1 MIAHVHVDAPVITID
16 RPFDYEVPPQF
27 ETLIEPGMRVSVP
40 FGSRRLLGIV
50 TGVSEGTREGLK
62 PLEALLDEESSL
74 TDELLDLSTHV
85 KETTLCFRS
94 SALLAMLPAALKVS
108 YDKEIKGE
116 TLPDGVRAGT
126 HLSEYPKETQ
136 SIILALAK
144 KGDILLAPVLKEK
157 RTVKT
162 DLVIELIDATLI
174 PARAKKQQEAIQL
187 LKDVPRMYWSSLR
200 QIGLSRAQL
209 QKMESLRAVKVTEV
223 ELNRDPYATIEQV
236 IETVELNESQTT
248 AVHAIRGAEAGETLL
263 LHGVT
268 GSGKTEVYLEAI
280 GQVVDDGKQ
289 AILLVPEISLTPMM
303 VKRFKRRFGDR
314 VAVLH
319 SALSQ
324 GEKYDEW
331 RKIKRR
337 EVDVVVGAR
346 SAIFAPLENIGLIIL
361 DEEHET
367 TYKQEENPRYHAR
380 DVAIWRAEY
389 HECPVV
395 LGSATP
401 SLESYARAQKGVYRY
416 LQLSER
422 YGGEMPPVHII
433 DMRRELAK
441 GNTTMFSEDLFVAI
455 NDRIAKKEQC
465 VILLNRRGFTTFV
478 MCRDCGEGLTCPHC
492 AVNLTYHQHGDR
504 LKCHYCGYEIGMP
517 SKCPTCDSKKIKQ
530 FGTGTQKIE
539 TELLN
544 RIPEARII
552 RMDQDTTS
560 RKGSHEQ
567 LLKRFEDG
575 EADILL
581 GTQMIAK
588 GLDFPNVTL
597 VGVLAADATLG
608 MPDFRAT
615 ERTFQLVTQVAGRA
629 GRGSLPGEAYVQ
641 TYNPD
646 HYVIETASEHDY
658 ESFYAREM
666 QLRQVGNHP
675 PYWYVTLVTFAA
687 ESPLVAQ
694 AEAELFAADFVE
706 AHVAQSRLNG
716 PMPAPL
722 SKLKNMFRYQLFI
735 KTKHPEA
742 LYPVLA
748 ALQQARAKA
757 ISKKEYQLSID
768 VNPYVFM

>member
-27 ETLIEPGMRVSVP
+27 ETLLEPGMRVSVP
-40 FGSRRLLGIV
+40 FGSRRLLGLV
-50 TGVSEGTREGLK
+50 VGTSEGTRDGLK

-74 TDELLDLSTHV
+74 TDELLDLSQHV

-108 YDKEIKGE
+108 YDKEIKSGDVPE
-116 TLPDGVRAGT
+116 GVRLGT
-126 HLSEYPKETQ
+126 NLSEYPKDVQ
-136 SIILALAK
+136 SEILARAK
-144 KGDILLAPVLKEK
+144 KGLLDLTPVLKEK

-162 DLVIELIDATLI
+162 DLLVELLDATVVSN
-174 PARAKKQQEAIQL
+174 RAKKQQEIMQL
-187 LKDVPRMYWSSLR
+187 LLETPRMYWSTLR
-200 QIGLSRAQL
+200 QAGLTRPQLKKLEEIG
-209 QKMESLRAVKVTEV
+209 AVHVQEV
-223 ELNRDPYATIEQV
+223 ELNRDPYASIEQV
-236 IETVELNESQTT
+236 VESVQLNESQAS
-248 AVHAIRGAEAGETLL
+248 AVASIGEASGGETLL
-263 LHGVT
+263 VHGVT

-280 GQVVDDGKQ
+280 GRVVDEGKQ

-303 VKRFKRRFGDR
+303 VKRFKRRFGER

-331 RKIKRR
+331 RKIKRH

-346 SAIFAPLENIGLIIL
+346 SAIFAPLERLGLIIL

-380 DVAIWRAEY
+380 DVAIWRARY
-389 HECPVV
+389 HDCPVV

-416 LQLSER
+416 LHLKER

-433 DMRRELAK
+433 DMRRELAR
-441 GNTTMFSEDLFVAI
+441 GNTTMFSEALFDGI
-455 NDRIAKKEQC
+455 IQRIERNEQC

-504 LKCHYCGYEIGMP
+504 LKCHYCGYEMGMP
-517 SKCPTCDSKKIKQ
+517 STCPSCQSKKIKQ

-544 RIPEARII
+544 RLPEARII

-567 LLKRFEDG
+567 LLRRFEEG

-629 GRGSLPGEAYVQ
+629 GRGQLPGEAFVQ

-646 HYVIETASEHDY
+646 HYVIETASGHDY
-658 ESFYAREM
+658 ESFFEKEM
-666 QLRQVGNHP
+666 QLRHVGNHP
-675 PYWYVTLVTFAA
+675 PYWFLTLVTIAA
-687 ESPLVAQ
+687 ESPLVAK
-694 AEAELFAADFVE
+694 AEAEWFAEDFMQANVE
-706 AHVAQSRLNG
+706 QSRLTG

-722 SKLKNMFRYQLFI
+722 SKLKNLYRYQVFI
-735 KTKHPEA
+735 KSKRPE
-742 LYPVLA
+742 PVYEQLA
-748 ALQQARAKA
+748 ILQQARAKA

>member
-16 RPFDYEVPPQF
+16 RPFDYEVPEQF
-27 ETLIEPGMRVSVP
+27 EALIEPGMRVSVP

-50 TGVSEGTREGLK
+50 VGTSDGTREGLK

-74 TDELLDLSTHV
+74 TDELLALSIHV

-108 YDKEIKGE
+108 YDKEIKEGQV
-116 TLPDGVRAGT
+116 PDGVRLGT
-126 HLSEYPKETQ
+126 HLSEYPKEVQ
-136 SIILALAK
+136 SVILGLAK
-144 KGDILLAPVLKEK
+144 KGELTLAPVLKEK
-157 RTVKT
+157 KTVKT
-162 DLVIELIDATLI
+162 DVVVELLDATVVSK
-174 PARAKKQQEAIQL
+174 RAKKQLEAVRQL
-187 LKDVPRMYWSSLR
+187 EETPRMYWSALR
-200 QIGLSRAQL
+200 QIGLTRPQL
-209 QKMESLRAVKVTEV
+209 QKLAELGAVRLTEV

-236 IETVELNESQTT
+236 EESVQLNDSQAN
-248 AVHAIRGAEAGETLL
+248 AVRAIHEADAGETLL
-263 LHGVT
+263 VHGVT
-268 GSGKTEVYLEAI
+268 GSGKTEVYLESI
-280 GQVVDDGKQ
+280 GQVIDEGKQ

-319 SALSQ
+319 SALSK

-331 RKIKRR
+331 RKIKRN

-346 SAIFAPLENIGLIIL
+346 SAIFAPLDRLGLIIL

-380 DVAIWRAEY
+380 DVAIWRSRY
-389 HECPVV
+389 HGCPVV

-401 SLESYARAQKGVYRY
+401 SLESYARAQKGVYHY
-416 LQLSER
+416 LHLKER

-441 GNTTMFSEDLFVAI
+441 GNTTMFSEELFQGI
-455 NDRIAKKEQC
+455 LDRIEKKEQC

-478 MCRDCGEGLTCPHC
+478 MCRDCGEGMTCPHC
-492 AVNLTYHQHGDR
+492 AVNLTYHQYGDR
-504 LKCHYCGYEIGMP
+504 LKCHYCGYEVGMP
-517 SKCPTCDSKKIKQ
+517 STCPSCNSKKIKQ
-530 FGTGTQKIE
+530 FGSGTQKIE

-567 LLKRFEDG
+567 LLRRFEEG

-629 GRGSLPGEAYVQ
+629 GRGKLPGEAFVQ

-658 ESFYAREM
+658 ETFFAKEM
-666 QLRQVGNHP
+666 GLRQVGNHP
-675 PYWYVTLVTFAA
+675 PYWFLTLVTFSA
-687 ESPLVAQ
+687 ENPLVAK
-694 AEAELFAADFVE
+694 AEAELFASDFLQ
-706 AHVAQSRLNG
+706 AHVENSRLNG

-722 SKLKNMFRYQLFI
+722 SKLKNAYRYQVFI
-735 KTKHPEA
+735 KTKQPEA
-742 LYPVLA
+742 LYVELA
-748 ALQQARAKA
+748 RLQQARAKA
-757 ISKKEYQLSID
+757 ISKKEYQMSID

>member
-16 RPFDYEVPPQF
+16 RPFDYEVPKQF
-27 ETLIEPGMRVSVP
+27 EALIEPGMRVSVP

-50 TGVSEGTREGLK
+50 VGTSDETREGLK
-62 PLEALLDEESSL
+62 PLEALLDEESSF
-74 TDELLDLSTHV
+74 TEELLELSIHI

-108 YDKEIKGE
+108 YDKEIKGDA
-116 TLPDGVRAGT
+116 LPEGVRAGT
-126 HLSEYPKETQ
+126 HLSEYPKDVQ
-136 SIILALAK
+136 STILSLAK
-144 KGDILLAPVLKEK
+144 RGELTLSPVLKEK
-157 RTVKT
+157 KTVKT
-162 DLVIELIDATLI
+162 DLVVELLDASVV
-174 PARAKKQQEAIQL
+174 PKRAKKQLEAVQTL
-187 LKDVPRMYWSSLR
+187 EETPRMFWSSLR
-200 QIGLSRAQL
+200 QMGLTRPQL
-209 QKMESLRAVKVTEV
+209 SKMEELGAVRVTEV

-236 IETVELNESQTT
+236 NESVQLNESQAA
-248 AVHAIRGAEAGETLL
+248 AVQAIDEAEAGETLL
-263 LHGVT
+263 VHGVT

-280 GQVVDDGKQ
+280 GRVIDEGKQ

-319 SALSQ
+319 SALSK

-346 SAIFAPLENIGLIIL
+346 SAIFAPLERIGLMIL

-380 DVAIWRAEY
+380 DVAIWRARY
-389 HECPVV
+389 HGCPVV

-416 LQLSER
+416 LHLKER

-441 GNTTMFSEDLFVAI
+441 GNTTMFSEDLFNGIV
-455 NDRIAKKEQC
+455 DRIEKKEQC

-492 AVNLTYHQHGDR
+492 AVNLTYHQYGER
-504 LKCHYCGYEIGMP
+504 LKCHYCGYEMGMP
-517 SKCPTCDSKKIKQ
+517 STCPTCNSKKIKQ

-560 RKGSHEQ
+560 RKGAHEQ
-567 LLKRFEDG
+567 LLKRFEEG

-629 GRGSLPGEAYVQ
+629 GRGKLPGEAFVQ

-646 HYVIETASEHDY
+646 HYVIETASQHDY
-658 ESFYAREM
+658 ETFFAKEM

-687 ESPLVAQ
+687 ESPLVAK
-694 AEAELFAADFVE
+694 AEAEVFASDFLN
-706 AHVAQSRLNG
+706 AHVEQSRLAG

-722 SKLKNMFRYQLFI
+722 SKLKNHFRYQVFI
-735 KTKHPEA
+735 KTKQPEP
-742 LYPVLA
+742 LYEELA
-748 ALQQARAKA
+748 RLQQARAKA
-757 ISKKEYQLSID
+757 ISKKEYQMSID